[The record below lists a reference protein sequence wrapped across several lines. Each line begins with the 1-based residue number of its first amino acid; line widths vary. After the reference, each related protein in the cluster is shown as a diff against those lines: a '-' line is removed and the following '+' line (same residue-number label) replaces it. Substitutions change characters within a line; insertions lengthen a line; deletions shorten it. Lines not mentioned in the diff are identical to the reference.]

1 MTMKNTNETKN
12 DQLTNQD
19 ARENVNPKNVR
30 ESKEDNM
37 EKAIDMNE
45 ALFELQK
52 RLETENHENRN
63 QNDEWVLARLGDIVN
78 RYEIIKQLTP
88 VAKLTA
94 DELMILGESICGSDL
109 TSRAISNLHETL
121 MDCSTG
127 DEKERLGLRSKIM
140 KLSAAERIA
149 LIESLDL

>member
-1 MTMKNTNETKN
+1 MIMKNTNEAKN
-12 DQLTNQD
+12 DQFTNQD
-19 ARENVNPKNVR
+19 DQENVNLKNVG

-37 EKAIDMNE
+37 EKAIDMKE

-52 RLETENHENRN
+52 RLETENHENGN
-63 QNDEWVLARLGDIVN
+63 HNDEWLLARLGDIVN
-78 RYEIIKQLTP
+78 RYEIIMQVTP

-94 DELMILGESICGSDL
+94 DELMILGESICGFDM
-109 TSRAISNLHETL
+109 TPRAVSNLHETL

-127 DEKERLGLRSKIM
+127 DEKERLALRSKIM